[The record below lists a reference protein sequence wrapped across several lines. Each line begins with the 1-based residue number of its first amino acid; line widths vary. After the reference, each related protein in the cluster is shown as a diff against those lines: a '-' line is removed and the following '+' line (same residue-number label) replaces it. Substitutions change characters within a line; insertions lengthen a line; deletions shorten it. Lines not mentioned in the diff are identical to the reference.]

1 MAVMRPSHAGAQL
14 IDDFGNRIEAVN
26 FRVGS
31 KKLPTRMFA
40 ALYAD
45 VDDNKRLGQQALG
58 HHPLGERRIGVMIEV
73 HMPAV
78 LQGFRLGA
86 AVCVWRRRAGKL
98 ASNATAAVVRKAR
111 GSRWR
116 VRERA
121 GRVWPNPA
129 DPAAK
134 AWRLLLEDPTDS
146 YVIATT
152 WCRRRNSPATS
163 DRINL
168 RAG

>member
-45 VDDNKRLGQQALG
+45 VDDDKRLGQQALG

-98 ASNATAAVVRKAR
+98 ASKATAAVVRKAR

-121 GRVWPNPA
+121 EEYGRIRRTRPRKRGA
-129 DPAAK
+129 CCSK
-134 AWRLLLEDPTDS
+134 TRPTRTS
-146 YVIATT
+146 SPRHGVGGEIA
-152 WCRRRNSPATS
+152 RQP
-163 DRINL
+163 RI
-168 RAG
+168 ASI